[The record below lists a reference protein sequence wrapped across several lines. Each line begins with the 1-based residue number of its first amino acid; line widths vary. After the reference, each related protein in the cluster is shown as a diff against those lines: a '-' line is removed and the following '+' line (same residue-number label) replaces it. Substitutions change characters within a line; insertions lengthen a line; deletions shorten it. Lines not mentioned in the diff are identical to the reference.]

1 MDAAVRS
8 VSENESASTADEVYR
23 KLEFGVM
30 RQPLNSEL
38 LRLIMECCYEPKTV
52 EEVED
57 YLSVYS
63 AETSRAIIDVPRAL
77 KQLTALG
84 GVADLSLDVEQGS
97 DDEEAESSDGS
108 EASASDDGVASPGAL
123 DADRGTENSSEE
135 EADGEPESAAVEP
148 ACYLTTDAGVLFC
161 ERHDPALRLKNLMS
175 SDPAKQP
182 VYQELL
188 QWCSDEPKSLAYLDR
203 KCRESDAYR
212 TMLENHPGGLHPS
225 TLISDLEK
233 AGACIWEDGWTLS
246 DSGRDYLSLC

>member
-1 MDAAVRS
+1 MDEVVRS
-8 VSENESASTADEVYR
+8 VSENESASTVDEVYR

-38 LRLIMECCYEPKTV
+38 LRLIMECCYEPKTI

-57 YLSVYS
+57 YLSGYP

-77 KQLTALG
+77 KQLTTLG
-84 GVADLSLDVEQGS
+84 GVADLSLDVEQES
-97 DDEEAESSDGS
+97 DDAEAESSDDS
-108 EASASDDGVASPGAL
+108 ETSVSDDGIASPGVF
-123 DADRGTENSSEE
+123 DSDRGAESPSEE
-135 EADGEPESAAVEP
+135 EADGKPESAAVEP

-161 ERHDPALRLKNLMS
+161 ERHDPALRLKNLMG

-188 QWCSDEPKSLAYLDR
+188 QWCSNEPKSLAYLDK

-212 TMLENHPGGLHPS
+212 AMLENHPGGLHPS

-246 DSGRDYLSLC
+246 DSGRDHLSLC